1 MIVSVALALLV
12 LPQPNPRQQ
21 RDVPDGLNAIVAYQQ
36 AAAILRQE
44 PLWSIHRSIQRSYEI
59 YDLESR
65 RMLLPRIAR
74 VHGAVRVGNKR
85 PYALTRLD
93 PNVDLSGFSDYSNY
107 KEVAKALVSYAQVLM
122 ADGNTNKAFEVLMDV
137 DVMADRIGVSATLLP
152 YHVGNAMHSMSRWGI
167 NSNLQRM
174 SLPAAEYILAN
185 VTPPESHNDD
195 MKSVI
200 IRESQY
206 GRAKSLALLSTMY
219 TSRADFIADLTDE
232 FGRPPTSQEVD
243 RALREFEEMK
253 SALQRPNPRI
263 QELAAIIDMPES
275 EWWQAS
281 SWIADSANDENSIDD
296 NEIKLASQFYQIL
309 LRSRAVTRLLRLHAH
324 ITRYY
329 WLNGRLP
336 VDLGQLDQN
345 ADATD
350 PLTGEFFKY
359 EIRGEKYD
367 LYSLGTGSS
376 GPIALVRTAT
386 SGFPLSPDD
395 PSVTEE
401 N

>member
-1 MIVSVALALLV
+1 MGTLIVLIV
-12 LPQPNPRQQ
+12 LGLPQQ
-21 RDVPDGLNAIVAYQQ
+21 RDVPDYMNAIVAYRQ
-36 AAAILRQE
+36 AGAILRQE
-44 PLWSIHRSIQRSYEI
+44 PLWSIHWTIQRSYET
-59 YDLESR
+59 YNLDLR
-65 RMLLPRIAR
+65 RMLLPRIVR
-74 VHGAVRVGNKR
+74 VHEAVRDGNKR
-85 PYALTRLD
+85 PYAVERID
-93 PNVDLSGFSDYSNY
+93 PYDSTVGFPDSLNQ

-122 ADGNTNKAFEVLMDV
+122 ADGKTNKAFEVLMDV
-137 DVMADRIGVSATLLP
+137 DVMADRIGFSATLIP
-152 YHVGNAMHSMSRWGI
+152 YLVAGAMQSMSRWEI

-174 SLPAAEYILAN
+174 SLPAAEHILAN

-200 IRESQY
+200 LRESQY

-243 RALREFEEMK
+243 SALREFEEMK
-253 SALQRPNPRI
+253 SALQRPNPLIR
-263 QELAAIIDMPES
+263 EMAAIIDMPES

-281 SWIADSANDENSIDD
+281 SRIADLAIDEDSVDD
-296 NEIKLASQFYQIL
+296 SEIKLAFQFYQSL
-309 LRSRAVTRLLRLHAH
+309 LRNRAITRLLRLHAH

-336 VDLGQLDQN
+336 DDLGQLDQR

-350 PLTGEFFKY
+350 PLSGEFFKY
-359 EIRGEKYD
+359 EPRGEKYD
-367 LYSLGTGSS
+367 LYSLGTGST
-376 GPIALVRTAT
+376 GLIALVRGPNA
-386 SGFPLSPDD
+386 GFPTSPDD
-395 PSVTEE
+395 PSVREE